1 MQTLNNAKDKAVETI
16 KPVLTSALEKTTP
29 VLTSAI
35 ESTIQYV
42 ERIDPEAKQREHVFA
57 EAAAG
62 AVDENADDPTE
73 ERKSNG
79 EEQVTEGQTS
89 AALRQLKVVSEDLID
104 LWLFE
109 GSKGLRYV
117 QASKAYQITDPYVQ
131 YVEKYEA
138 VKSKSQALVAKL
150 EELPKK
156 VTLFYDEATKF
167 VGMLIHVVR
176 DRQDALVEYVKNT
189 YENVH
194 IFVQD
199 NYLRLDFN
207 KDGSVSMEDLRAS
220 LMKFYEFLKSFD
232 YLEAT
237 TRISSN
243 LYD

>member
-1 MQTLNNAKDKAVETI
+1 MA
-16 KPVLTSALEKTTP
+16 
-29 VLTSAI
+29 
-35 ESTIQYV
+35 
-42 ERIDPEAKQREHVFA
+42 
-57 EAAAG
+57 
-62 AVDENADDPTE
+62 
-73 ERKSNG
+73 
-79 EEQVTEGQTS
+79 TEGQTS
-89 AALRQLKVVSEDLID
+89 AALKQLKVVSEDLID

-138 VKSKSQALVAKL
+138 VKSKSQALKAKL

-207 KDGSVSMEDLRAS
+207 KDGSVNMEDLRAS